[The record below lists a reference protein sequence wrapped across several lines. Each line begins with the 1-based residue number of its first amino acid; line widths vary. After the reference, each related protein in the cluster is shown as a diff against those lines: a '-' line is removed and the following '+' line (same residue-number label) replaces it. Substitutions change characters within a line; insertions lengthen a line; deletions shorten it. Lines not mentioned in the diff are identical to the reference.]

1 MTYSTNIY
9 SMGMAIPQIA
19 PENKVCLTIEE
30 TCGIFGIGEHALR
43 RLIKNSPEANDFVLR
58 INTKVLIK
66 RQKFES
72 YILNK
77 VSCL

>member
-1 MTYSTNIY
+1 MMYSTNTY

-30 TCGIFGIGEHALR
+30 TCGVFGIGEHTIR
-43 RLIKNSPEANDFVLR
+43 RLIANNKNADFILR

-66 RQKFES
+66 RQKFEA
-72 YILNK
+72 YILDR
-77 VSCL
+77 VSSL